1 VRAVCRLQ
9 ACKALHNA
17 LLCHVLSTTHVC
29 AHRGAALVQV
39 GWTMRLASMLFAE
52 LAQLGSQCCSGT
64 GGLPFT
70 PSEAVIIPFHSHL
83 WFCSRS
89 FFLSRFFWLALFPNS
104 SSGDGALRGGG
115 AYAGAAGATCW
126 MRLPTTAPGM
136 GFLATGGGG
145 MLRGGGAVC

>member
-1 VRAVCRLQ
+1 MSARI
-9 ACKALHNA
+9 
-17 LLCHVLSTTHVC
+17 
-29 AHRGAALVQV
+29 GAQRWYRWGGQCVSRV
-39 GWTMRLASMLFAE
+39 
-52 LAQLGSQCCSGT
+52 CCSLSWLSWGVRGT

-70 PSEAVIIPFHSHL
+70 PSEAVIIPFNSHL

-104 SSGDGALRGGG
+104 SSGDGALRGEG
-115 AYAGAAGATCW
+115 AYAGAAGATGW